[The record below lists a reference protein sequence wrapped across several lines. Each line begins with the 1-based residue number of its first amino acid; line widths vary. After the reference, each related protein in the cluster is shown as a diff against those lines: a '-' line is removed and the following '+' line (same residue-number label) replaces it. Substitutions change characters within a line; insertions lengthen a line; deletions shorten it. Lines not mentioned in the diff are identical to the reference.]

1 MSLYQYKKIRVVKKK
16 LLSADYQDFL
26 FFLFLLAPY
35 VMSLRLTKNTLTFND
50 QIELHLKAR
59 LYDSREHWQFVVTN
73 LIKTHK
79 AAPTYAEKRP
89 SLIDVFAVMLAGKTY
104 WPHDYYRLYANQHA
118 SIIAGI
124 ESLEKR
130 DPELL
135 EAFAYLAPPP
145 IPDEDPDA
153 FDLTLTLKLA
163 FKLPPANYYSAEL
176 NAALEA
182 IEDDAELVPAISAT
196 LAAATDISLSCENRA
211 LLVAIRAYLQYQE
224 EQRNKKPTPSVGLL
238 SVPLR
243 GA

>member
-1 MSLYQYKKIRVVKKK
+1 
-16 LLSADYQDFL
+16 
-26 FFLFLLAPY
+26 
-35 VMSLRLTKNTLTFND
+35 MSLRLTKNTLTLD
-50 QIELHLKAR
+50 DRTELLLRAR
-59 LYDSREHWQFVVTN
+59 LYDSREHWQLVVTD

-79 AAPTYAEKRP
+79 AAPTYAKKRP
-89 SLIDVFAVMLAGKTY
+89 SLIDIFAVTLAGKIY
-104 WPHDYYRLYANQHA
+104 WPHDFYRLYANQHA

-124 ESLEKR
+124 ESLEKGDPELLEAFAYVVPPR

-153 FDLTLTLKLA
+153 FDQALALKLA
-163 FKLPPANYYSAEL
+163 FKLPPADYYSAARDNL
-176 NAALEA
+176 DAALAA
-182 IEDDAELVPAISAT
+182 IKDDAELVPAISAT

-211 LLVAIRAYLQYQE
+211 LLVAIRAYLQNQE

-238 SVPLR
+238 SVPPR